1 MVLGVA
7 GLWPRHPPQADPP
20 IVSSAN
26 DTTQVLGISAS
37 SAFTALVKLVVHLKS
52 TCQVPSFPI
61 AIKVSTG

>member
-20 IVSSAN
+20 IVSSAS

-37 SAFTALVKLVVHLKS
+37 SAFTVLVVDLKS